1 MDRPHL
7 IIFVPTEVERK
18 LLRQSLI
25 SMQNFINF
33 SYKIVET
40 GCGKVNA
47 AQYCALETQ
56 SDCSA
61 VVSCGFC
68 GATSEYNLGE
78 LVIPSKVID
87 YSLHSI
93 LKEIHNTKRIP
104 APMIPLVSLKG
115 NENSVMYCGD
125 HWIHSGNLDRIDME
139 DGPAAFDMESF
150 AVAQVASDQSIPTI
164 VVKMVADIV
173 NDDSPEGQ
181 YELFSSSQVIFDPI
195 VYSLMDVVSNLNNF
209 KS

>member
-7 IIFVPTEVERK
+7 IIFVPTDVERR
-18 LLRQSLI
+18 LLRESLI
-25 SMQNFINF
+25 SMQNLLNF

-68 GATSEYNLGE
+68 GATSEFGLGD
-78 LVIPSKVID
+78 VIIPSKVID
-87 YSLHSI
+87 YSLRSI
-93 LKEIHNTKRIP
+93 LKELRNTNRIP
-104 APMIPLVSLKG
+104 APIVPLVSLKSSEG
-115 NENSVMYCGD
+115 LIMYCGD
-125 HWIHSGNLDRIDME
+125 HWIHSGNLDKVGIGTE
-139 DGPAAFDMESF
+139 PAAFDMESF
-150 AVAQVASDQSIPTI
+150 AVAQVAMDQSIPTI

-173 NDDSPEGQ
+173 TEEFPEKR
-181 YELFSSSQVIFDPI
+181 YELFSSSQITFNPI
-195 VYSLMDVVSNLNNF
+195 VYGLIDVVSNLNNF

>member
-1 MDRPHL
+1 MNIPHL
-7 IIFVPTEVERK
+7 IIFVPTDVERR

-25 SMQNFINF
+25 SLHDSLNF

-78 LVIPSKVID
+78 LVIPSKVVD
-87 YSLHSI
+87 YTI
-93 LKEIHNTKRIP
+93 RGNFKRVHNTKRFPIP
-104 APMIPLVSLKG
+104 EIPLVSLEG
-115 NENSVMYCGD
+115 LESSIIYSGD
-125 HWIHSGNLDRIDME
+125 SWVCSESLSTLGE
-139 DGPAAFDMESF
+139 VVGPAAFDMESF
-150 AVAQVASDQSIPTI
+150 AIAQVANDQLIPAI

-173 NDDSPEGQ
+173 NDPLSEEQ
-181 YELFSSSQVIFDPI
+181 YESFSTSQISFDPI
-195 VYSLMDVVSNLNNF
+195 VYSLMDLVLNF
-209 KS
+209 KF